1 MFSMHVLGFEYQY
14 EDFARDAEKN
24 TTRIKFACAENKGDY
39 FLYAKGKIK
48 K

>member
-1 MFSMHVLGFEYQY
+1 MNVSITGFEYQY
-14 EDFARDAEKN
+14 EEFARDAEKN
-24 TTRIKFACAENKGDY
+24 TKTKFACAENKGDY